1 MQHTKIIFVLVTL
14 VALSALVYSVNALN
28 SKLEAQDQRINELSA
43 TSTLLTNAV
52 TNIGAQ
58 IRQPWMVVPTEQG
71 NMAVSPFL
79 IQALQSEQANPTP

>member
-14 VALSALVYSVNALN
+14 VALSALVYSVNALD
-28 SKLEAQDQRINELSA
+28 SKLEAQDQKLNELSA

-58 IRQPWMVVPTEQG
+58 IQQPWMVVPTEQG